1 MVTISPNQDV
11 FIVIISFVVDPSRQS
26 ELLKEIVDFLEK
38 LVKKQPGFVSST
50 LHKSLDG
57 TRVIN
62 YAQWRSRE
70 DYETFVQHTLT
81 NQAPEI
87 FQTYPF
93 ESHSYQIEHQT
104 VQ

>member
-1 MVTISPNQDV
+1 MVTISPDLDV
-11 FIVIISFVVDPSRQS
+11 FTVIISFSVDPSRQS
-26 ELLKEIVDFLEK
+26 ELLKEIVDFLET

-70 DYETFVQHTLT
+70 DYEAFVQNTLA
-81 NQAPEI
+81 NQAPTI
-87 FQTYPF
+87 FQDYPF
-93 ESHSYQIEHQT
+93 ESHPYQIEHQT